1 MALTTVKL
9 LGPLGQRF
17 GREFT
22 LDINS
27 PREAMQLLAVNL
39 AGFEQHLIDSHEQG
53 MGYRVVDH
61 RGLAWSGDR
70 TEDELDYPVGQAV
83 LIIVPAIYGSGGPL
97 FRILAGVALIGVGLF
112 TGFVPLALVGA
123 SLVLGGI
130 SQLLSPNPSNKEGKR
145 SYFFNGPVNT
155 TNQGNPVP
163 LCYGRLIVGSHVISA
178 GITLDK
184 IIPAVTTYN
193 VNTSGGNETS
203 RLSNDPASDDFYI
216 EQVNDPGG
224 TYPDLPAARDA
235 VRWYCSGGVCFVTT
249 DPGAAYATK
258 SECEAALVP
267 GLYEGGQVD
276 GASYIVRISTQAAYE
291 KGIFSDNC
299 TLIGPDS
306 QEIALTGPI
315 TSVKERKISP
325 CQGSTGSGADIN
337 GVEIAAKFG
346 TFSLIYGT
354 RRVCSS
360 QEVSVS
366 RQDGTSK
373 EDDVAAGGSPPKRCP

>member
-1 MALTTVKL
+1 MLTTVKL

-17 GREFT
+17 GREFQ

-83 LIIVPAIYGSGGPL
+83 LIIVPAVYGSGGGL
-97 FRILAGVALIGVGLF
+97 FRILAGVALVGVGLF

-123 SLVLGGI
+123 SLILGGI
-130 SQLLSPNPSNKEGKR
+130 GQLLAPNPNNKDRQKQ
-145 SYFFNGPVNT
+145 SYFFNGPINT

-193 VNTSGGNETS
+193 VNTSGGNETT
-203 RLSNDPASDDFYI
+203 RLSNDPSSDDFYI

-235 VRWYCSGGVCFVTT
+235 VRWYCSGGACYPTT
-249 DPGAAYATK
+249 DASGPYASK

-267 GLYEGGQVD
+267 PPFTGGQCEGV
-276 GASYIVRISTQAAYE
+276 SYVITMFTSGTYVQSFISN
-291 KGIFSDNC
+291 SC
-299 TLIGPDS
+299 TLTSDTT
-306 QEIALTGPI
+306 AFVKVTGPI
-315 TSVKERKISP
+315 TGIRAAYNDITP
-325 CQGSTGSGADIN
+325 CSNEPFASMVGYDIDHA
-337 GVEIAAKFG
+337 G
-346 TFSLIYGT
+346 GT
-354 RRVCSS
+354 RLLRAANNIYFLSAS
-360 QEVSVS
+360 YTIE
-366 RQDGTSK
+366 REDGLA
-373 EDDVAAGGSPPKRCP
+373 DDCGNIKPTCP